1 MKISSLYTDESA
13 EFVIRDAEKGTRVR
27 FQIDAHDHPNTSVI
41 LHTEGKCYEL
51 SPVRSLGEL
60 LILETIL
67 PFQEEDIYYFFEI
80 SVRENGSSYSLV
92 FTKEGISNYADG
104 KIWFRIR
111 ANEDIPEWSIGAVVY
126 QIFTDRFKNGNP
138 ANNVTDREY
147 IYNGRPVQ
155 EVRKWSDLP
164 EITDVGRMYGGD
176 LVGVREKL
184 DYLKKLGV
192 EVLYLNPIFVS
203 PSSHKYDVQDYDHID
218 PHLTVIKKDGGKAIP
233 VYSFSNAKAERYRIR
248 TTDPEN
254 LAASNAWFAEFV
266 ADCHKKG
273 IRVIIDGVFNHCGS
287 FNKWMDMEGFYDR
300 KDLPETE
307 KGASRSEKSRYRS
320 YFNYDKKGDYEAWW
334 DVPTLPKLNYEG
346 SEELQ
351 EEIIRIGK
359 KWVSPPYNVDGW
371 RLDVAADLGHSEE
384 FNHKFWKRFRKAIR
398 EANPEAIVLA
408 EHYGDPASWISA
420 GEWDTVMNYDAFM
433 DPVSYFLT
441 GVDKHS
447 EILRPDLY
455 GNAEA
460 FMATIRKAMLSLDE
474 ASLFAALNQ
483 LDNHD
488 HSRFLTRTNKR
499 AGKLAE
505 VGPESA
511 FFGTDMRIMHQG
523 IVMLMTWPGAPG
535 LYYGDEAGVCGWT
548 DPDDRRTYPWGNEDW
563 ELLEFVR
570 EMTWIHKN
578 HPALRTGAWIP
589 LFAGNG
595 MIAYAR
601 RYDSDIVITIIN
613 TADDFRREV
622 IDVSA
627 CGITDHE
634 CRRLMLTGSNGYNT
648 GHAVYK
654 ALFGMLSIEIPPVS
668 SIVISAKAHDRKL
681 RGWRR

>member
-13 EFVIRDAEKGTRVR
+13 EFVKRDAEKGTRVR
-27 FQIDAHDHPNTSVI
+27 FQLDAHDHPGTTVN
-41 LHTEGKCYEL
+41 LHTEGKCYQL
-51 SPVRSLGEL
+51 SPVKTLGEL

-67 PFQEEDIYYFFEI
+67 PHTEEDQYYFFEI
-80 SVRENGSSYSLV
+80 TTQENGSFRSYV
-92 FTKEGISNYADG
+92 YTKEGLSDYADG

-111 ANEDIPEWSIGAVVY
+111 ANENIPEWSIGAVVY
-126 QIFTDRFKNGNP
+126 QIFTDRFRNGNP
-138 ANNVTDREY
+138 TNNVTDREY
-147 IYNGRPVQ
+147 IYNGKPVH
-155 EVRKWSDLP
+155 EVRKWSDMP

-184 DYLKKLGV
+184 DYLKMLGV

-233 VYSFSNAKAERYRIR
+233 VFSFSNTKAERYRIR
-248 TTDPEN
+248 VTDPEN
-254 LAASNAWFAEFV
+254 LEASNEWFAGFV
-266 ADCHKKG
+266 SDCHKRG

-300 KDLPETE
+300 EDIPEEE
-307 KGASRSEKSRYRS
+307 KGASRSEKSRYRA
-320 YFNYDKKGDYEAWW
+320 YFNYDAEGEYEAWW

-351 EEIIRIGK
+351 NEIIRIGE

-371 RLDVAADLGHSEE
+371 RLDVAADLGHSEA
-384 FNHKFWKRFRKAIR
+384 FNHSFWKRFRKAIR
-398 EANPEAIVLA
+398 KANPDAIVLA
-408 EHYGDPASWISA
+408 EHYGDPAAWISA
-420 GEWDTVMNYDAFM
+420 DEWDTVMNYDAFM

-447 EILRPDLY
+447 EILRLDLY
-455 GNAEA
+455 RNAEA
-460 FMATIRKAMLSLDE
+460 FMETMRHAMLSLDE

-488 HSRFLTRTNKR
+488 HSRFLTRTNKHT
-499 AGKLAE
+499 GTLAE
-505 VGPESA
+505 LGPESA
-511 FFGTDMRIMHQG
+511 SLSTDMRIMHQG
-523 IVMLMTWPGAPG
+523 LVMLMTWPGAPG

-548 DPDDRRTYPWGNEDW
+548 DPDDRRTYPWGYENQ

-578 HPALRTGAWIP
+578 HAALRQGAWIP
-589 LFAGNG
+589 LLAERG
-595 MIAYAR
+595 MIVYAR
-601 RYDSDIVITIIN
+601 RKDNDAVITIIN
-613 TADDFRREV
+613 TTEEFRREV

-627 CGITDHE
+627 CGITDNE
-634 CRRLMLTGSNGYNT
+634 CRRLMLTGSAGYNT
-648 GHAVYK
+648 GHKTYN

-668 SIVISAKAHDRKL
+668 AIVLSARAHDRKL
-681 RGWRR
+681 RGWKR

>member
-1 MKISSLYTDESA
+1 MKLSSLYTDESA

-27 FQIDAHDHPNTSVI
+27 FQIHAQDYPVTNVK
-41 LHTEGKCYEL
+41 LHTEGKCFKL
-51 SPVRSLGEL
+51 SPVKTLGEL
-60 LILETIL
+60 LILETVL
-67 PFQEEDIYYFFEI
+67 PRSEEDLYYFFEI
-80 SVRENGSSYSLV
+80 TAAENGSSYSLV
-92 FTKEGISNYADG
+92 YTKEGISDYADG

-111 ANEDIPEWSIGAVVY
+111 ANADVPEWSIGAVVY
-126 QIFTDRFKNGNP
+126 QIFTDRFRNGNP

-147 IYNGRPVQ
+147 IYNGRPVH
-155 EVRKWSDLP
+155 EVRKWSDQP

-233 VYSFSNAKAERYRIR
+233 VFSFSNAKAERYRIR

-254 LAASNAWFAEFV
+254 LKASNEWFAGFV
-266 ADCHKKG
+266 SDCHKRG

-300 KDLPETE
+300 DDIPETE
-307 KGASRSEKSRYRS
+307 KGAARSERSRYRS

-384 FNHKFWKRFRKAIR
+384 FNHQFWKRFRKAIR
-398 EANPEAIVLA
+398 EANPDAIVLA
-408 EHYGDPASWISA
+408 EHYGDPAAWISA

-455 GNAEA
+455 RNAEA
-460 FMATIRKAMLSLDE
+460 FMTTVKQAMLSLDE

-511 FFGTDMRIMHQG
+511 SFGTDMRIMHQG
-523 IVMLMTWPGAPG
+523 LVMLMTWPGAPG

-548 DPDDRRTYPWGNEDW
+548 DPDDRRTYPWGYENR

-578 HPALRTGAWIP
+578 HPALRQGAWIP
-589 LFAGNG
+589 LLAERG
-595 MIAYAR
+595 MIVYAR
-601 RYDSDIVITIIN
+601 RKDADAVITIIN
-613 TADDFRREV
+613 TTEAFRREV
-622 IDVSA
+622 IDIST
-627 CGITDHE
+627 CGITDNE
-634 CRRLMLTGSNGYNT
+634 CRRLMLTSGSGYNK
-648 GHAVYK
+648 GHKIYR

-668 SIVISAKAHDRKL
+668 SIVISAKVHDRKL
-681 RGWRR
+681 RGW